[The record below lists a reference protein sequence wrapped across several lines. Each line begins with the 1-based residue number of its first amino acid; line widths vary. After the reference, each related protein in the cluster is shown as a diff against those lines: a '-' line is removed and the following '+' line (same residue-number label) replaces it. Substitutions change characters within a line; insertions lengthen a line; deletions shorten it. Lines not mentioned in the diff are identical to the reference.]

1 MFFWLNYQ
9 KTKLIRC
16 ILMRFDKPVLPE
28 REQTQMKII
37 KIYTPHEL
45 ALLRDPA
52 FRLIVIEAIGTDG
65 FVEQYNLLNNVSL
78 NQPKNGLE
86 VLIDQ
91 AKGAA
96 DKHQRVYFNGLLKFI
111 YETVY
116 LRLEPMALG

>member
-1 MFFWLNYQ
+1 
-9 KTKLIRC
+9 
-16 ILMRFDKPVLPE
+16 
-28 REQTQMKII
+28 MKII